1 MTYAELL
8 ARFANL
14 RVLVVGDLM
23 LDEYIHGRA
32 TRISQEAPV
41 MVVRQQR
48 VHSVPGG
55 AANVAKNL
63 VALGATAHILG
74 VIGDDEPGSRLR
86 STLADQPST
95 LIVDPTRPTTRKT
108 RILADSAHQVLR
120 IDDESTDPV
129 DAAIESQL
137 LHVALELLDDADIV
151 LFSDYVKGVLVPGL
165 IQSILAAA
173 RPKGIVCVANAK
185 PARRLASRGAN
196 LVSLNRPE
204 AVQAAGVARI
214 DTADQAVR
222 VAATLKEEM
231 GVDHVLVTLNDD
243 GMVTER
249 HQISP
254 VRVEVF
260 DTAGAG
266 DTTIATVALGLAVA
280 GDSREVFCLAAESAA
295 SVVRKVG
302 VAVPSPEDIAIISAR
317 GIL

>member
-8 ARFANL
+8 ARFASQ
-14 RVLVVGDLM
+14 RVLVIGDLM

-48 VHSVPGG
+48 VHAVPGG

-86 STLADQPST
+86 STLADQAST
-95 LIVDPTRPTTRKT
+95 LIVDSSRPTTRKT
-108 RILADSAHQVLR
+108 RVLADSAHQVLR
-120 IDDESTDPV
+120 IDDESTEPV
-129 DAAIESQL
+129 SESIEAQL
-137 LHVALELLDDADIV
+137 LAVATELLLDCDVI
-151 LFSDYVKGVLVPGL
+151 LFSDYVKGVLKPSL
-165 IQSILAAA
+165 IQAIIRAAME
-173 RPKGIVCVANAK
+173 RGVVCVANAK
-185 PARRLASRGAN
+185 PASRLAYRGAN

-204 AVQAAGVARI
+204 AEQASGVARI
-214 DTADQAVR
+214 ETSAQAAL
-222 VAATLKEEM
+222 VAEALRKEI
-231 GVDHVLVTLNDD
+231 GVQHVLVTLNDD

-249 HQISP
+249 HQIPP

-266 DTTIATVALGLAVA
+266 DTTIATVALGISVA
-280 GDSREVFCLAAESAA
+280 GDAPEVFALAAETAA
-295 SVVRKVG
+295 AVVRKVG
-302 VAVPSPEDIAIISAR
+302 VAVPSPEDIALIANR